1 MNILKQY
8 DKKIKGTL
16 STFDRIIIKGYI
28 RQLCNVQQ
36 FKAFLS
42 IKNIL
47 WKDFPAYAQN
57 VTKNLCEHIENLAS
71 NQNRPYTYL
80 KSPNISKEQTALDML
95 KESPVNTGLI
105 GIIGTVETCNSI
117 SVTTNRETK
126 QLQLNWGNR
135 KCKYYYLY
143 FLDEEFGFMHV
154 KIQTWFPFMV
164 QIYINGREYLSKKLD
179 KENIKYSRYD
189 NCFTDIENIERAQEL
204 ADKIDSK
211 NLSSSFDGII
221 QKINNYLPTIEKA
234 MGHAYFWCVSE
245 CEYATD
251 IMFKSRKDLEEIY
264 PSLVEHAFFSFKCE
278 DIMTF
283 LGRKMHAA
291 FQGELGSDYRKRK
304 EGIRIKHKMKSN
316 SIKMYDK
323 YSVLRIETTIN
334 DPHEFKILK
343 NVRTNEGY
351 EVKRWVPMG
360 KSIAN
365 LYRYKEVSEASN
377 MRYIEALGNAIDKSK
392 PIEEIE
398 KVSSK
403 IIVKGRRY
411 TGFNILDKETTMLFK
426 ILSNGR
432 YMINGFKNSDIK
444 YALYGERKD
453 IESIKV
459 RNRVTRLLAKL
470 RAHKLIKKVPNG
482 LKYYVTEKGRKIISQ
497 VLYFKTNELPII
509 CNK

>member
-1 MNILKQY
+1 MDILNQY
-8 DKKIKGTL
+8 SKKIKGNI

-47 WKDFPAYAQN
+47 MKDFPAYAQN
-57 VTKNLCEHIENLAS
+57 VTKNLCDHIENLAS
-71 NQNRPYTYL
+71 EQNRPYIYL

-95 KESPVNTGLI
+95 NESPTNTGLI
-105 GIIGTVETCNSI
+105 GIIGTVETCNSMSI
-117 SVTTNRETK
+117 SSNKLTK
-126 QLQLNWGNR
+126 QLELKWGNR

-154 KIQTWFPFMV
+154 KIQTWFPFMI

-179 KENIKYSRYD
+179 KENITYSRYD
-189 NCFTDIENIERAQEL
+189 NCFTDIDNIQKAQEL

-221 QKINNYLPTIEKA
+221 KKINNYLPTIEEA

-251 IMFKSRKDLEEIY
+251 IMFNSRKDLEDIY

-283 LGRKMHAA
+283 LGRKMHNA

-304 EGIRIKHKMKSN
+304 TGIRIKHKMKSN

-343 NVRTNEGY
+343 KVTTKEGY
-351 EVKRWVPMG
+351 DETRWVPMG

-377 MRYIEALGNAIDKSK
+377 MRYIEALSNAVDKSK
-392 PIEEIE
+392 PVQEIE

-411 TGFNILDKETTMLFK
+411 TGFNILDKETTELFK
-426 ILSNGR
+426 ILANGS
-432 YMINGFKNSDIK
+432 YMINGFRNTDIK
-444 YALYGERKD
+444 YALYGNEKD
-453 IESIKV
+453 YESTRV

-470 RAHKLIKKVPNG
+470 RAHKIIKKVPKS
-482 LKYYVTEKGRKIISQ
+482 LKYYVTENGRKIISEI
-497 VLYFKTNELPII
+497 LYFKETELPTI
-509 CNK
+509 CNN

>member
-1 MNILKQY
+1 MNILNQY
-8 DKKIKGTL
+8 DQKIKGKL
-16 STFDRIIIKGYI
+16 DTFDRIIIKGYI

-42 IKNIL
+42 IMDIL

-57 VTKNLCEHIENLAS
+57 VTKNLCEHIENLATMQS
-71 NQNRPYTYL
+71 RPYIYL
-80 KSPNISKEQTALDML
+80 NSPTISKEQTALDML
-95 KESPVNTGLI
+95 KEQPIDSGLI
-105 GIIGTVETCNSI
+105 GIIATVETCNSM
-117 SVTTNRETK
+117 SVCNDRKTK
-126 QLQLNWGNR
+126 QLQLKWQNR

-189 NCFTDIENIERAQEL
+189 NCFTDIENIQRAQEL

-221 QKINNYLPTIEKA
+221 QKINNYLPTIEEA
-234 MGHAYFWCVSE
+234 MGHSYFWCVSE

-251 IMFKSRKDLEEIY
+251 IMFNSRKDLEDVY

-283 LGRKMHAA
+283 LGRKMHSA

-343 NVRTNEGY
+343 DVKTNEGY

-365 LYRYKEVSEASN
+365 LYRYKEVSAASN
-377 MRYIEALGNAIDKSK
+377 NRYIEALGQAVDKSK
-392 PIEEIE
+392 PIAEIE
-398 KVSSK
+398 KISSK
-403 IIVKGRRY
+403 IVVNGRRF
-411 TGFNILDKETTMLFK
+411 TGFNILDKETTKLFE
-426 ILSNGR
+426 ILSNGS
-432 YMINGFKNSDIK
+432 YMINGFRNADIK
-444 YALYGERKD
+444 YTLYEND
-453 IESIKV
+453 SEVESVKI
-459 RNRVTRLLAKL
+459 RNRITRLLAKL

-482 LKYYVTEKGRKIISQ
+482 LKYYVTEKGRKVISEA
-497 VLYFKTNELPII
+497 LYFKKVELPKI
-509 CNK
+509 

>member
-1 MNILKQY
+1 MNILNQY
-8 DKKIKGTL
+8 SEKIKGSL
-16 STFDRIIIKGYI
+16 DTFDRIIIKGYI
-28 RQLCNVQQ
+28 RQLCNTKQ
-36 FKAFLS
+36 FQAFLS

-57 VTKNLCEHIENLAS
+57 VTKNLCEHIESIATTN
-71 NQNRPYTYL
+71 NRPYEYL
-80 KSPNISKEQTALDML
+80 KAPTTSKEQTALNML
-95 KESPVNTGLI
+95 EKYPTDNGLI
-105 GIIGTVETCNSI
+105 GIIGTVEACNTM
-117 SVTTNRETK
+117 SVKNSNGT
-126 QLQLNWGNR
+126 LQLSWQKR

-154 KIQTWFPFMV
+154 KIQAWFPFMV
-164 QIYINGREYLSKKLD
+164 QIYINGREYLAKKLD

-189 NCFTDIENIERAQEL
+189 NCFTDIENIQRAQEL

-221 QKINNYLPTIEKA
+221 QKINNYLPTIEET
-234 MGHAYFWCVSE
+234 MGHTYFWCVSE

-283 LGRKMHAA
+283 LGRKMHPA

-343 NVRTNEGY
+343 DVRTNEGY

-365 LYRYKEVSEASN
+365 LYRYREVSKASN
-377 MRYIEALGNAIDKSK
+377 NRYIEALENAIDKSK
-392 PIEEIE
+392 PLYEIE
-398 KVSSK
+398 QVSSK
-403 IIVKGRRY
+403 IEIKGRRY
-411 TGFNILDKETTMLFK
+411 TGFNMLDKETTRLFE
-426 ILSNGR
+426 ILSNGS
-432 YMINGFKNSDIK
+432 YMINGFRNVDIK
-444 YALYGERKD
+444 YLLYEGNNE
-453 IESIKV
+453 IESTKI

-470 RAHKLIKKVPNG
+470 RAHKLIKKAPHT
-482 LKYYVTEKGRKIISQ
+482 LKYYVTEKGRKIISEI
-497 VLYFKTNELPII
+497 LYFKKVELPQS
-509 CNK
+509 CNN

>member
-1 MNILKQY
+1 MNILNQY
-8 DKKIKGTL
+8 SEKIKGKL
-16 STFDRIIIKGYI
+16 NTFDRIIIKGYI

-36 FKAFLS
+36 FKTFLS
-42 IKNIL
+42 INNIL
-47 WKDFPAYAQN
+47 WKDFPSYAQN
-57 VTKNLCEHIENLAS
+57 VTKNLCEHIESIATE
-71 NQNRPYTYL
+71 QNRPYTYL
-80 KSPNISKEQTALDML
+80 ASPTTSKEQTALDML
-95 KESPVNTGLI
+95 KKSPTDSGLI
-105 GIIGTVETCNSI
+105 GIIGTVETCNTM
-117 SVTTNRETK
+117 SVKNNNK
-126 QLQLNWGNR
+126 ILQLTWQKR

-189 NCFTDIENIERAQEL
+189 NCFTDIENIQRAQEL

-221 QKINNYLPTIEKA
+221 QKINIYLPTIEQA

-283 LGRKMHAA
+283 LGRKMHPA

-343 NVRTNEGY
+343 NVTTKEGY

-377 MRYIEALGNAIDKSK
+377 IRYIEALGNAIDKSRPLK
-392 PIEEIE
+392 EIE
-398 KVSSK
+398 QVSSK
-403 IIVKGRRY
+403 IIVKGRSY
-411 TGFNILDKETTMLFK
+411 TAFNILDKETTKLFK
-426 ILSNGR
+426 ILSNGG
-432 YMINGFKNSDIK
+432 YMINGFRNADIK
-444 YALYGERKD
+444 YALYSDSKD
-453 IESIKV
+453 VESVRV
-459 RNRVTRLLAKL
+459 RNRVTRLLGKL
-470 RAHKLIKKVPNG
+470 RAHKLIKKVPNE

-497 VLYFKTNELPII
+497 TLYFKNNELVQI
-509 CNK
+509 CIK